1 MSNSASVCDIE
12 RVIEAMKGV
21 ACICASLSISVEAG
35 SLKYQ
40 GAEMAL
46 LCDVLESAI
55 SDLERAL
62 P

>member
-1 MSNSASVCDIE
+1 MFGSTSVCDIE
-12 RVIEAMKGV
+12 RVIETMKGV
-21 ACICASLSISVEAG
+21 ACICASLSISAEAG

-46 LCDVLESAI
+46 LCDAVESAI